1 MNNIKL
7 KQINMEN
14 TTINI
19 KAFSNAE
26 ILAGNALGKLI
37 GDEKIDPQTFKL
49 INAVVWNVC
58 NQLENTPQLKK
69 HELKIND

>member
-1 MNNIKL
+1 
-7 KQINMEN
+7 MEN
-14 TTINI
+14 TTIEI

-26 ILAGNALGKLI
+26 ILSGNALGKLI
-37 GDEKIDPQTFKL
+37 GNEKIDPQTFKL

-69 HELKIND
+69 HKIKINE

>member
-1 MNNIKL
+1 
-7 KQINMEN
+7 MEN

-58 NQLENTPQLKK
+58 NQLENAPQFKK

>member
-1 MNNIKL
+1 
-7 KQINMEN
+7 MEN
-14 TTINI
+14 TKIEF

-58 NQLENTPQLKK
+58 DQLEKTPQLKK
-69 HELKIND
+69 HDLKINL

>member
-1 MNNIKL
+1 
-7 KQINMEN
+7 MEN
-14 TTINI
+14 TTIEI

-26 ILAGNALGKLI
+26 ILSGNALGKLI
-37 GDEKIDPQTFKL
+37 GNDKIDPQTFKL

-69 HELKIND
+69 HNIKINE

>member
-1 MNNIKL
+1 
-7 KQINMEN
+7 MEN
-14 TTINI
+14 TSISI

-58 NQLENTPQLKK
+58 DQLENTPQLKK
-69 HELKIND
+69 HDIKIND

>member
-1 MNNIKL
+1 
-7 KQINMEN
+7 MEN
-14 TTINI
+14 TTIEI

-37 GDEKIDPQTFKL
+37 GTEKIDPQTFKL

-69 HELKIND
+69 HNIKINE

>member
-1 MNNIKL
+1 
-7 KQINMEN
+7 MEN

-26 ILAGNALGKLI
+26 ILTGNALGKLI

-69 HELKIND
+69 HDFKIND

>member
-1 MNNIKL
+1 
-7 KQINMEN
+7 MEN
-14 TTINI
+14 TTIKI
-19 KAFSNAE
+19 KPFSNAE

-58 NQLENTPQLKK
+58 NQLENIPEFKEHK
-69 HELKIND
+69 IKIND